1 MKKGQDVIYI
11 YADHFF
17 TDVNENADK
26 VHTIFENS
34 NLCLPQAITSRD
46 GWEIIKKIGGG
57 KKTKQYLNQNEHGS
71 VNYMKKRR
79 IKKIIKNDYLR
90 IKLNK
95 SKFFKCWDFDVF

>member
-1 MKKGQDVIYI
+1 MPIIFSLMLMKTLTKYI
-11 YADHFF
+11 QFL
-17 TDVNENADK
+17 K
-26 VHTIFENS
+26 NS

-46 GWEIIKKIGGG
+46 GWEIKKIGGG